1 MHACLKEVFKEDEKC
16 HNLMIFDNDQFFHIF
31 QWKIIIKALCCGSE
45 SASQI
50 IYDEVKADVERDA
63 TAHPSDQEI
72 GLTAH
77 KLMYPPGK
85 IILVVRNH
93 PSRNK

>member
-1 MHACLKEVFKEDEKC
+1 MLLTQVLCCVCF
-16 HNLMIFDNDQFFHIF
+16 F

-45 SASQI
+45 SASPI
-50 IYDEVKADVERDA
+50 TYEEVKADVERDA

-77 KLMYPPGK
+77 KPMYPPGR

-93 PSRNK
+93 PSRDK